1 MQIPAGMTLLG
12 VAVMVSA
19 LAVVYSR
26 HESRKLFVELQV
38 LQEERDEMNVDW
50 GRLQLEQSTWTT
62 HGRVADTARERLDMV
77 VPETANI
84 RILKY

>member
-26 HESRKLFVELQV
+26 HESRKLFVELQA

-77 VPETANI
+77 VPETTKI